1 MKVKEIIERLREYTS
16 NIEEWEI
23 AARND
28 GDEKK
33 EAYYRGQV
41 YAYNVA
47 IGLLENRE
55 D

>member
-1 MKVKEIIERLREYTS
+1 MTVKEIIERLKEYVF
-16 NIEEWEI
+16 EVEAWRMG
-23 AARND
+23 ARND

-33 EAYYRGQV
+33 EAYFRGQAH
-41 YAYNVA
+41 AYNVA

>member
-1 MKVKEIIERLREYTS
+1 MSVKEIMERLKEYVFDV
-16 NIEEWEI
+16 EQWEI

-33 EAYYRGQV
+33 EAYFRGQAH
-41 YAYNVA
+41 AYNSA
-47 IGLLENRE
+47 LRLLENRE